1 MTKAKYAGICPDCKK
16 EYAIGVEIH
25 RNTKTHW
32 CSDGDKCSLKDL
44 TAPKPPQDIAQEKI
58 DNQQKQLDSQIND
71 QTSEMTAK
79 GIKKMMAPL
88 WAESFEDACNIL
100 KGVSDGHN
108 GFRETLILAE
118 VFFKEY
124 CRHHREL
131 FMRGIKPK

>member
-1 MTKAKYAGICPDCKK
+1 MTKAKYAGVCPDCKK

-25 RNTKTHW
+25 RNTRTHW
-32 CSDGDKCSLKDL
+32 CREGDKCSLKDL
-44 TAPKPPQDIAQEKI
+44 TAPKSPNEIEQEKI
-58 DNQQKQLDSQIND
+58 ENQQERLDSQVND
-71 QTSEMTAK
+71 KTAEITAQ
-79 GIKKMMAPL
+79 GIKKMLKPL
-88 WAESFEDACNIL
+88 WAESFEDACHIL
-100 KGVSDGHN
+100 KGVKEGQE